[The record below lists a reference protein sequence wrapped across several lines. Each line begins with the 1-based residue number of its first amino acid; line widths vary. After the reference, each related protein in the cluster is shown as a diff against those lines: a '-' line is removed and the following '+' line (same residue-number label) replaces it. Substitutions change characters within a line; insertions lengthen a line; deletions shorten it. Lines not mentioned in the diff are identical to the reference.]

1 MPGMGWDNLRNLDQ
15 GQVVSFNY
23 SKCRTTDDGR
33 FLLPDSV
40 TAVSIKSSRIVED
53 AKIIDHYQV
62 QRQFGFEEYGELDSR
77 TSFLNR
83 PNTSAQTLVRKH
95 WKSLDARSI
104 NTDVS
109 FGLAEFVEL
118 SGAYSSDYRTV
129 KEKQIQ
135 DRSVTVIAEVRYISC
150 SAGNPFALTGNAA
163 KDQFENGDAE
173 DWPHRCPEGYSR
185 HIATID
191 QGCEVKYC
199 VRIGAFSELDLP
211 SATLPPFMKKPPLTG
226 PPEDDYVFDSQTR
239 SWIKNKTESEWEVV
253 CDVGNASVG
262 SIALVLGCLVLLI
275 TA

>member
-1 MPGMGWDNLRNLDQ
+1 MEMSVLQVNPRTGTFSCPAAYKKVLLRQGSMASSYVDRRCTSCGFLWLKTCCKDTTYHISATYKIFWCATLDP
-15 GQVVSFNY
+15 VPA
-23 SKCRTTDDGR
+23 RTGYMFGGLFSTKTAN
-33 FLLPDSV
+33 PV
-40 TAVSIKSSRIVED
+40 TRSHQCPPK
-53 AKIIDHYQV
+53 
-62 QRQFGFEEYGELDSR
+62 F
-77 TSFLNR
+77 
-83 PNTSAQTLVRKH
+83 
-95 WKSLDARSI
+95 RSI
-104 NTDVS
+104 MLGHGLDLHVCVS
-109 FGLAEFVEL
+109 DEYEHGAEHAVPFA
-118 SGAYSSDYRTV
+118 GFF
-129 KEKQIQ
+129 
-135 DRSVTVIAEVRYISC
+135 SC

-211 SATLPPFMKKPPLTG
+211 SATLPPFMQKPPLTG

-239 SWIKNKTESEWEVV
+239 SWTKNETESECRVV

-275 TA
+275 IA